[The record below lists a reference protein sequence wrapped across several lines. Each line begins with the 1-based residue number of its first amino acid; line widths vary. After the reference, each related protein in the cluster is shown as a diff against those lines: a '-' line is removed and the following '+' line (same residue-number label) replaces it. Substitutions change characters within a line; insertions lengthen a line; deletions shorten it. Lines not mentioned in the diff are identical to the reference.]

1 MHQDHGSPERFLRD
15 HADRLRR
22 ALAGGAPAAMAAA
35 VIRLR
40 DATALH
46 ALRALLRP

>member
-1 MHQDHGSPERFLRD
+1 MQQDHGNPERFLHD

-22 ALAGGAPAAMAAA
+22 ALGGGTPAAIAAA

-40 DATALH
+40 DATASRP
-46 ALRALLRP
+46 LRALLRP